1 MTNVPFYDIVFYF
14 AVVPGLWLVLIVV
27 VFREL
32 HRLRHAI
39 AETNGLYRI
48 MLDYVL
54 ETSAPDKS
62 EDDGGDSPL

>member
-14 AVVPGLWLVLIVV
+14 AVVPGLWLVLIIV
-27 VFREL
+27 VFVEL
-32 HRLRHAI
+32 RRVRRAL
-39 AETNGLYRI
+39 TDVNGLYRV

-62 EDDGGDSPL
+62 EDDDDPP

>member
-1 MTNVPFYDIVFYF
+1 MTNVSIYDIVFYF

-32 HRLRHAI
+32 HRLRRAI
-39 AETNGLYRI
+39 ADTNGLYKV

-62 EDDGGDSPL
+62 EDDDDGSP

>member
-1 MTNVPFYDIVFYF
+1 MTNVPIYDIVFYF
-14 AVVPGLWLVLIVV
+14 AVVPGLWLVLVVV

-32 HRLRHAI
+32 RRLRRAV
-39 AETNGLYRI
+39 ADTNGLYKV

-62 EDDGGDSPL
+62 EDDDDGSP